1 MAVLLKDEEEP
12 EDFGT
17 IVSFKSLE
25 IIEMGKVIVERAFRI
40 ISELRG
46 DGVCTAFNEWLVK
59 YLKNIYSGQ
68 VLNFSQKSFNLHAHF
83 ILQILKLI
91 SSCGE
96 SDTSNGKIL
105 ETRSVICLKLK
116 VDKVQTNAKLIND
129 SGKNY
134 QRSNG
139 ASM

>member
-59 YLKNIYSGQ
+59 YLKNIYSGE
-68 VLNFSQKSFNLHAHF
+68 VLNFFTQKRFNLHAHV
-83 ILQILKLI
+83 ILL
-91 SSCGE
+91 C
-96 SDTSNGKIL
+96 
-105 ETRSVICLKLK
+105 RF
-116 VDKVQTNAKLIND
+116 
-129 SGKNY
+129 
-134 QRSNG
+134 
-139 ASM
+139 

>member
-59 YLKNIYSGQ
+59 YLKNIYSGE
-68 VLNFSQKSFNLHAHF
+68 VLNFLHRKVSICMHLHMSYCYADFKIDIILWRVGHF
-83 ILQILKLI
+83 KWENI
-91 SSCGE
+91 G
-96 SDTSNGKIL
+96 N
-105 ETRSVICLKLK
+105 
-116 VDKVQTNAKLIND
+116 
-129 SGKNY
+129 
-134 QRSNG
+134 
-139 ASM
+139 

>member
-1 MAVLLKDEEEP
+1 MAVLSKDEEEP

-59 YLKNIYSGQ
+59 YLKNIYSGE
-68 VLNFSQKSFNLHAHF
+68 VLNFY
-83 ILQILKLI
+83 I
-91 SSCGE
+91 
-96 SDTSNGKIL
+96 
-105 ETRSVICLKLK
+105 
-116 VDKVQTNAKLIND
+116 AKFQFACTCTCHIE
-129 SGKNY
+129 Y
-134 QRSNG
+134 
-139 ASM
+139 